1 MNCIYQKNHQNN
13 QEIVISII
21 KFPENFILT
30 IRDVLENIYKI
41 NYSQVQSLTD
51 ITENGNYLCFE
62 NNKLVLVNIFVN
74 VSQGYIYNSTVTEL
88 NKIYTWKLLNVDF
101 PISCETTD
109 ESSGL
114 IPEEET
120 PSLKTSGLIP
130 EEETPSLKTSGL
142 IPQGETPSL
151 KTAGLIPQGETPQGE
166 TKEIKNENSTETP
179 KIKMIELVLD
189 EEISPLKTI
198 EVVSIGNR
206 ETIVIESEK
215 VEPVVEDLSSPKV
228 FPYRVEESLKM
239 QESSESE
246 SEELTLDELIER
258 EMIMVG
264 KMGNIKVN
272 ITDILKDI
280 PQIQL
285 DMDEICK
292 TLESINIDQ
301 SLEEYRLLF

>member
-130 EEETPSLKTSGL
+130 
-142 IPQGETPSL
+142 QGETPSL

-246 SEELTLDELIER
+246 SDELTLDELIER